1 MTTMNETTPA
11 PQLSSDL
18 LKMLFSIEGQTFDM
32 EKGTV
37 VTNADSR
44 VIYLSSDMIHSI
56 YDTLKYEAGDAWSL
70 ILKNCGVVWG
80 KRINRSLEKELQL
93 EGRQQVGSLA
103 VDSYLK
109 LLESYFSSHGWGK
122 LRIYM
127 DDAESHGIVRVSLL
141 NSLFAQTLK
150 DQREPVDFMIA
161 GMLQSI
167 FSDIS
172 SYDLRCIQ
180 VSYQY
185 SGNNCSEFLIS
196 GPARI
201 AALEQVQ
208 LHDLS
213 IDDVLAQLRV
223 TG

>member
-150 DQREPVDFMIA
+150 DKHEPVDFMIA

-196 GPARI
+196 EPARI